1 MIFILSIKYI
11 SLSIL
16 SFLDLPWIIIEY
28 WYNKIWRKYLYLI
41 LFLFIDIQIEV
52 YDYLN
57 TLLSSIH
64 LYAGYCYEYEQ
75 AQAALQDLQTN
86 AQYQEWIQG
95 NHIDESILH
104 SSLLP
109 LSK

>member
-1 MIFILSIKYI
+1 M
-11 SLSIL
+11 
-16 SFLDLPWIIIEY
+16 
-28 WYNKIWRKYLYLI
+28 
-41 LFLFIDIQIEV
+41 
-52 YDYLN
+52 
-57 TLLSSIH
+57 LSSIH

-75 AQAALQDLQTN
+75 ARAALQDLQTN
-86 AQYQEWIQG
+86 IQYQEWIQG